1 MKFTALILCLGLLLI
16 IGASCAP
23 TTTVAPF
30 RTAVATPTCQM
41 DATTFVQQK
50 VFFLSPNFNP
60 QQTSNY
66 QPPSGPSVYN
76 VQPFSNDIIAAYNA
90 APAFFQQELCGLD
103 GVFIVQNSCPTTCS
117 VTDVVDFSWGF
128 REHPPQIPPNQTP
141 RRYIAISQQLWQ
153 RGQAPLLSV
162 YETQRLRY
170 LFHWPPSFAPPLQ
183 PPEFGNVVHDSSTL
197 AVLAALAHEFGHVY
211 WWDAFVPTPG
221 GDVNPNNQTCYSTFY
236 TGSWQNGPAIPYQ
249 RWVSFGDTSNNYHL
263 TDDVNLSNLFHGLFN
278 GNEYYTAVGD
288 ILHGIYS
295 GQWNG
300 QNADNGRWASALASF
315 STDEDFVETFQLNVL
330 MNASPPLTN
339 LPLTIY
345 RSGKKPVID
354 DIPANLANKP
364 VLKAKVGCVGPLP
377 SLAQRR

>member
-1 MKFTALILCLGLLLI
+1 
-16 IGASCAP
+16 
-23 TTTVAPF
+23 
-30 RTAVATPTCQM
+30 
-41 DATTFVQQK
+41 
-50 VFFLSPNFNP
+50 
-60 QQTSNY
+60 
-66 QPPSGPSVYN
+66 
-76 VQPFSNDIIAAYNA
+76 
-90 APAFFQQELCGLD
+90 
-103 GVFIVQNSCPTTCS
+103 
-117 VTDVVDFSWGF
+117 
-128 REHPPQIPPNQTP
+128 
-141 RRYIAISQQLWQ
+141 
-153 RGQAPLLSV
+153 
-162 YETQRLRY
+162 
-170 LFHWPPSFAPPLQ
+170 
-183 PPEFGNVVHDSSTL
+183 
-197 AVLAALAHEFGHVY
+197 
-211 WWDAFVPTPG
+211 
-221 GDVNPNNQTCYSTFY
+221 
-236 TGSWQNGPAIPYQ
+236 
-249 RWVSFGDTSNNYHL
+249 L

-330 MNASPPLTN
+330 MNANPPLTN